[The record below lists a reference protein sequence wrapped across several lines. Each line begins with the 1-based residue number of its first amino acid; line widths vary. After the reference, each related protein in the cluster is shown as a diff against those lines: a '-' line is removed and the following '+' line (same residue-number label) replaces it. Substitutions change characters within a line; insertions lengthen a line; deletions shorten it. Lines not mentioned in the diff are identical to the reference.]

1 MSLQDTLQTL
11 EVFCELDENEIAEV
25 AQIVMEKDVPVGQP
39 LFVEAMKGE
48 TLFIVLEGT
57 ATVTRKLEDGREVQL
72 YLAEA
77 GDFLGSLSL
86 FEPGERRVSA
96 KTTEPSKILIIRRKD
111 FLKLADKSPKTAFR
125 FAFELVRA
133 SLEKL
138 NDMAEVH
145 VETIEQLK
153 KG

>member
-11 EVFCELDENEIAEV
+11 EVFCELDETEIAEV
-25 AQIVMEKDVPVGQP
+25 AAIVMEKDVPVGQP

-48 TLFIVLEGT
+48 TLFIVLEGA

-72 YLAEA
+72 YVAEA

-96 KTTEPSKILIIRRKD
+96 KTTEPSKILIVRRKD
-111 FLKLADKSPKTAFR
+111 FLKLADKAPKTAFR

-138 NDMAEVH
+138 NDMGQVH
-145 VETIEQLK
+145 VETIEALK
-153 KG
+153 RG